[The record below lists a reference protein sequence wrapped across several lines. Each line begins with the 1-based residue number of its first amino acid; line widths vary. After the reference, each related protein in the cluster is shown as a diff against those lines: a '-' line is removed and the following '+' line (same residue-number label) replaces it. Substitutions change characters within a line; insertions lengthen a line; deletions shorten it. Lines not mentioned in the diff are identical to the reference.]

1 MISAADFICQDFKKE
16 LASSMS
22 MKGNIFLYAAI
33 QPYEENDENVI
44 AGFVQDETD
53 ENRFIYV
60 SKELNVEYDTLFA
73 DSIEDAKHQI
83 EEMLIDHWNDEI
95 DYLENRI
102 KSFRDG
108 E

>member
-1 MISAADFICQDFKKE
+1 MKKYWETGEKNEFGMDFYSLDF
-16 LASSMS
+16 SQ
-22 MKGNIFLYAAI
+22 F
-33 QPYEENDENVI
+33 YEENDENVI

-53 ENRFIYV
+53 ENIFIYV
-60 SKELNVEYDTLFA
+60 SKELNIEYETLFA

-83 EEMLIDHWNDEI
+83 EDMLIDLWNDEI
-95 DYLENRI
+95 NYLEDRI

>member
-1 MISAADFICQDFKKE
+1 VKKYWKTGE
-16 LASSMS
+16 KNKFGKECYKLHFSQ
-22 MKGNIFLYAAI
+22 F
-33 QPYEENDENVI
+33 YEEDDEKNVV

-53 ENRFIYV
+53 ENIFIYV

-83 EEMLIDHWNDEI
+83 EEMLIDHWNEEI

-102 KSFRDG
+102 KSFQG
-108 E
+108 EE